1 MTKNPNTP
9 DKLGETPIHKA
20 AGNGHIEIVRILAPL
35 TENPNAPD
43 KLGKTLIFEA
53 AYWGYT
59 EIVKILAP
67 LTDNPNTPNDHGK
80 TPSSVTKNKEI
91 QRFLE
96 SFNISRKRKAE
107 SSMVLDDI

>member
-1 MTKNPNTP
+1 MGIQ
-9 DKLGETPIHKA
+9 KLSKSWHLSPIHEA
-20 AGNGHIEIVRILAPL
+20 AWNGHI
-35 TENPNAPD
+35 
-43 KLGKTLIFEA
+43 
-53 AYWGYT
+53 

-67 LTDNPNTPNDHGK
+67 LTDNPNAPNNDGK

-96 SFNISRKRKAE
+96 SFNISRKRKAG